1 MTAILDEL
9 KERGK
14 TGLYIGGSWSSGSG
28 ELPVVDPATEDV
40 LVRVGLAEAS
50 HAGEAVDAAAE
61 ALGPWSATPPR
72 ERAEILRR
80 TFEAMRAREE
90 DLAELIVLE
99 NGKAFPD
106 ALGEVRYAAEFFRWF
121 SEEASRVG
129 GEVRLAPA
137 GDKRIMTVRQP
148 VGVSVMITPWNF
160 PAAMATRK
168 IGPALAAGCTAI
180 VKPASDTP
188 LTTLAVV
195 HLMEEAGLP
204 PGVVNVVVARGSSG
218 VIEQMLH
225 DPRVR
230 KLSFTGSTEVGQ
242 TLLRVAADQVL
253 NVSMELGGNAPF
265 IVFDD
270 ADLDAALEGAMV
282 AKMRNAGEACTAANR
297 FLVHASVADE
307 FTSMLAGAMGG
318 MKVGPGIDRSTQ
330 VGPMINE
337 RSRDDIAKLVQ
348 EAVDSGAGLAAGG
361 SVPDR
366 KGYFYAPTVLSGVS
380 PDAAILDQEIF
391 GPVAPVVGFD
401 SDDEAIAMA
410 NDTVH
415 GLISYVYTGDLAR
428 GLRAAEAIESGM
440 VGLNR
445 GLVSDPAAPFGGVK
459 QSGIGREGSHEGI
472 EEFLET
478 KYIATSW

>member
-40 LVRVGLAEAS
+40 LVRVGLAEAV

-195 HLMEEAGLP
+195 HLMEGAGLP

-318 MKVGPGIDRSTQ
+318 MKVGPGIDRANQ

-348 EAVDSGAGLAAGG
+348 EAVDSGAGVATGA

-391 GPVAPVVGFD
+391 GPVAPVVSFD

-428 GLRAAEAIESGM
+428 GLSTAEAIESGM

-478 KYIATSW
+478 KYIATNW